1 MKTLMIA
8 ALISAFAIASAS
20 AQECK
25 PVDKDGKALAG
36 AAKTSH
42 MKSCCEKN
50 AIDKNGKAMHGVVK
64 KQFVDKC
71 IKGA

>member
-1 MKTLMIA
+1 
-8 ALISAFAIASAS
+8 
-20 AQECK
+20 
-25 PVDKDGKALAG
+25 
-36 AAKTSH
+36 

-50 AIDKNGKAMHGVVK
+50 AIDKNGKAMQGIVK

>member
-1 MKTLMIA
+1 MKTLIIA
-8 ALISAFAIASAS
+8 ALVSAFAIVSA
-20 AQECK
+20 AAEECS
-25 PVDKDGKALAG
+25 PVVNGKELKG

-50 AIDKNGKAMHGVVK
+50 AIDKNGKAMQGIVK